1 MWLKCSLCSKN
12 CFFSLL
18 PAIFFELPIT
28 QTPHNSN
35 LFRFPLKVRVIGSQ
49 LYFSYLKDKDEDSIV
64 KKAIKIS
71 IDPYYSGENSFYS
84 NLMKMVDYY
93 DLNSDF
99 SWNSLNHSKVKRYV
113 GLIKNKYVS
122 NWNQTPQ

>member
-1 MWLKCSLCSKN
+1 M
-12 CFFSLL
+12 
-18 PAIFFELPIT
+18 
-28 QTPHNSN
+28 
-35 LFRFPLKVRVIGSQ
+35 
-49 LYFSYLKDKDEDSIV
+49 KDKDEDSIV

-99 SWNSLNHSKVKRYV
+99 SWNSLNDPKVKRYV
-113 GLIKNKYVS
+113 GVIKNKYVS